1 MKADCVIKNGI
12 IITPQGTII
21 GGVAVKGT
29 QIIAVAADE
38 ILPDASRFVDAHGGY
53 VIPGLIDIH

>member
-12 IITPQGTII
+12 VITSQGPII

-29 QIIAVAADE
+29 QIIAVASDE
-38 ILPDASRFVDAHGGY
+38 LLPDANRFVDAKGGY
-53 VIPGLIDIH
+53 IIF